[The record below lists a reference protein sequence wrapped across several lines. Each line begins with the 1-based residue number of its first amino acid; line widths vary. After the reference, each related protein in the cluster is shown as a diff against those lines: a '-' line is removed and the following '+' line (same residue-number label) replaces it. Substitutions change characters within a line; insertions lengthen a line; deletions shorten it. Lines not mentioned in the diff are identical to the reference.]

1 MLIRRK
7 KNKQKN
13 SNKRNARRRSRASRP
28 SWPIGQGVQIMLD
41 YSGGSRPFF
50 DDDCPICRELRES
63 GEPVFTVD
71 AFGELTL
78 VESGP
83 DVSRDVS

>member
-1 MLIRRK
+1 MPIRRK

-13 SNKRNARRRSRASRP
+13 RNRRTERRRTRAARSP
-28 SWPIGQGVQIMLD
+28 WPIGPGVQVVLSH
-41 YSGGSRPFF
+41 SGGSLPVF

-71 AFGELTL
+71 PFGELTL
-78 VESGP
+78 VESG
-83 DVSRDVS
+83 SSKRYS